1 MELNGVQFA
10 GFLGLGGQE
19 LIVILLLAMVLFGG
33 KKMGDL
39 GKGLGEGIKNFK
51 SAIKGDDDNRGASG
65 TVEEKKQA

>member
-39 GKGLGEGIKNFK
+39 GKGLGEGIKNF
-51 SAIKGDDDNRGASG
+51 IFEPPHR
-65 TVEEKKQA
+65 